1 MSLLSANFILLLTVF
16 TALYWTC
23 PKGWRLSLAALAGLL
38 GLIWVAPVSAAIC
51 LVLTLMTY
59 VLAPRIKTLG
69 RAYGI
74 AVFLFASL
82 VVGRELALDFAAQQS
97 ILPWLGAA
105 FYTLRAIHYLLASV
119 QRQLPAHTLA
129 DYLRYMF
136 FPPALLI
143 GPVQRFADF
152 EREARRSRFDP
163 HYFSAGLERLLF
175 GYAKIVLFANY
186 LVATKFS
193 YWVNQ
198 IPEGAVHSYL
208 HCLEYGLNLYFK
220 FAGYSD
226 IAIGFALLLG
236 IRLPENF
243 NFPFFARNIAEFWK
257 RWHIS
262 VSTWCRDHVNYP
274 LYARYR
280 SSAVAALAAMLVLG
294 LWHESSARYLL
305 WGAYHGVGIMI
316 WQRWKAVSLP
326 PVLAQRRYIGAF
338 LSWFVTFN
346 FVVIGFAITS
356 APDVTHA
363 LQTLSRLIGL

>member
-1 MSLLSANFILLLTVF
+1 MTLLSVDFLLLITGF
-16 TALYWTC
+16 TAVYWLC
-23 PKGWRLSLAALAGLL
+23 PKPWRLSLAALAGFL
-38 GLIWVAPVSAAIC
+38 GLAWVAPVSAAIC
-51 LVLTLMTY
+51 LTLTLGTY
-59 VLAPRIKTLG
+59 FLAPRVKTLG
-69 RAYGI
+69 VAYAI
-74 AVFLFASL
+74 AAVLFGCL
-82 VVGRELALDFAAQQS
+82 VLGRELAANQALHHS

-105 FYTLRAIHYLLASV
+105 FYTLRAIHYLLAGV
-119 QRQLPAHTLA
+119 QRQLPQHTLA

-163 HYFSAGLERLLF
+163 QYFSAGLERLLF

-186 LVATKFS
+186 LVATKFA

-198 IPEGAVHSYL
+198 LPEGAVQSYL

-274 LYARYR
+274 LYARSR
-280 SSAVAALAAMLVLG
+280 SPAVAALAAMLVLG

-305 WGAYHGVGIMI
+305 WGAYHGAGIMI

-326 PVLAQRRYIGAF
+326 PLLSQRRYLGAF